1 METLKKYGLFGL
13 IAIAGILIGRYVIQP
28 KSEVRTKEVVKYV
41 NVYKE
46 KKEEKKK
53 IKTTITEVIN
63 KDGTKTVTTVIT
75 DDSTSSSENNNE
87 IKVDSNKET
96 IAKKGS
102 GLTLGALAIANGQRF
117 SDKLEYGVTA
127 AIPVFGSLK
136 AQALVTTDKRVGL
149 GLAIE
154 F

>member
-28 KSEVRTKEVVKYV
+28 KSEVRTKEVIKYV
-41 NVYKE
+41 EVFKE
-46 KKEEKKK
+46 KKSEKKNVK
-53 IKTTITEVIN
+53 VVVVTKP
-63 KDGTKTVTTVIT
+63 DGTTTTTTTDTSTTDTVTNTETKI
-75 DDSTSSSENNNE
+75 DSS
-87 IKVDSNKET
+87 KET

>member
-41 NVYKE
+41 EVYKE

-53 IKTTITEVIN
+53 VKTIITEVIN

-75 DDSTSSSENNNE
+75 DDSTSTTQTNNTTQ
-87 IKVDSNKET
+87 IDSKKEVVV
-96 IAKKGS
+96 KKGS

-127 AIPVFGSLK
+127 AIPIFGSLK

-149 GLAIE
+149 GLALE

>member
-28 KSEVRTKEVVKYV
+28 KSEVKTKEVIKYV
-41 NVYKE
+41 EVYKE

-53 IKTTITEVIN
+53 IKVVVVQN
-63 KDGTKTVTTVIT
+63 PDGTTTTTTT
-75 DDSTSSSENNNE
+75 DDSTTTTVSDGSIKIDSS
-87 IKVDSNKET
+87 KET
-96 IAKKGS
+96 VAKKGS
-102 GLTLGALAIANGQRF
+102 GLTLGALAIADASNF
-117 SDKLEYGVTA
+117 SNKIEYGVTA
-127 AIPVFGSLK
+127 AVPVFGSLK

>member
-41 NVYKE
+41 EVYKE

-53 IKTTITEVIN
+53 IKVVVIT
-63 KDGTKTVTTVIT
+63 KPDGTTTTTTT
-75 DDSTSSSENNNE
+75 DDSTTTTVSDGSTK
-87 IKVDSNKET
+87 IDSKKDVVV
-96 IAKKGS
+96 KKGS

>member
-28 KSEVRTKEVVKYV
+28 KSEVRTKEVIKYV
-41 NVYKE
+41 EVFKE
-46 KKEEKKK
+46 KKSEKKNVK
-53 IKTTITEVIN
+53 VVVVTKP
-63 KDGTKTVTTVIT
+63 DGTTTTTTTDTSTTDTVTNTET
-75 DDSTSSSENNNE
+75 
-87 IKVDSNKET
+87 KVDSSKET

-149 GLAIE
+149 GLALE

>member
-1 METLKKYGLFGL
+1 MQTLKKYGLFGL
-13 IAIAGILIGRYVIQP
+13 IAIVGILIGRYVIQP
-28 KSEVRTKEVVKYV
+28 KSEVKTKEVIKYV
-41 NVYKE
+41 EVFKE
-46 KKEEKKK
+46 KKSEKKNVK
-53 IKTTITEVIN
+53 VVVVEKP
-63 KDGTKTVTTVIT
+63 DGTKTTTTTDTSTTDTVT
-75 DDSTSSSENNNE
+75 NNQT
-87 IKVDSNKET
+87 KVDSSKET
-96 IAKKGS
+96 VVKKGS
-102 GLTLGALAIANGQRF
+102 GLTLGALAIANAERF

>member
-13 IAIAGILIGRYVIQP
+13 IVIAGILIGRYVIQP

-41 NVYKE
+41 EVFKE

-53 IKTTITEVIN
+53 IKIVVVQ
-63 KDGTKTVTTVIT
+63 KPDGTTTTTTT
-75 DDSTSSSENNNE
+75 DDSTITTTSNGTTKIDSSKE
-87 IKVDSNKET
+87 IIV
-96 IAKKGS
+96 KKGS